1 MNSQSGPPGPRTT
14 AGSGK
19 LAVSALAGEL
29 FEVVPIALT
38 IFDRELRVLRVN
50 QAMLALT
57 GLTAEEI
64 VGRPAPAVMPE
75 VASAAWDMARHVLAT
90 GQASLDVE
98 IIDVTRLRW
107 PEERI
112 HRVSCYPLR
121 DCCGVTVAVGQAVA
135 DVTDQ
140 RRAEAERDAV
150 ERRLRLL
157 GRASGLVG
165 ASLDLAATLQ
175 ELVELVVPE
184 FTDECVV
191 LLTDEPMDPDA
202 RPDRLLMRRVV
213 WAHLPGTPPL
223 PGADDTAGRLLEM
236 RPGTPGHLALTLGR
250 PIHLTFDQEMVDRI
264 AIPGTEDYRRHFGI
278 RSGLAVPLVAGGE
291 FHGVVHFGL
300 GPSGRTYTDVDARTA
315 GELGSRIAS
324 AIANARAYAR
334 QRTAAVTLQRSVLPG
349 DVPPVEGLDVAW
361 RYEPGTAGTEVG
373 GDWFDVIPLSAGRV
387 ALVIGDVMGRGL
399 TAAAAMGQV
408 RAAVRAF
415 AALDLTAADVL
426 TNLDDL
432 VRAIG
437 TGPDGTLVSAI
448 YAIWEPATASITVA
462 NAGHLPPVMR
472 DPDGQVRFLDGGGD
486 THDVILGVGRQTVT
500 ETRYRFPAGS
510 ILALFTD
517 GLVESATIDIDEGT
531 GHLLRVLARPG
542 ALHAT
547 ADRLL
552 TFLDRTDG
560 YDDDVALL
568 LVHATVATTAY
579 TNTFILTPEPRAAK
593 IARSAAIA
601 SLTEWKVP
609 ELLDI
614 TELLVSELVTNA
626 IRYAATPFELAI
638 RQGRDALY
646 VEVSDDDSRVPRLLH
661 PTDDDEGG
669 RGLQLVAELATNWGA
684 RPTSTGKTV
693 WFQLDLGEPD

>member
-1 MNSQSGPPGPRTT
+1 
-14 AGSGK
+14 
-19 LAVSALAGEL
+19 
-29 FEVVPIALT
+29 
-38 IFDRELRVLRVN
+38 
-50 QAMLALT
+50 
-57 GLTAEEI
+57 
-64 VGRPAPAVMPE
+64 
-75 VASAAWDMARHVLAT
+75 
-90 GQASLDVE
+90 
-98 IIDVTRLRW
+98 
-107 PEERI
+107 
-112 HRVSCYPLR
+112 
-121 DCCGVTVAVGQAVA
+121 
-135 DVTDQ
+135 
-140 RRAEAERDAV
+140 
-150 ERRLRLL
+150 
-157 GRASGLVG
+157 
-165 ASLDLAATLQ
+165 
-175 ELVELVVPE
+175 
-184 FTDECVV
+184 
-191 LLTDEPMDPDA
+191 
-202 RPDRLLMRRVV
+202 
-213 WAHLPGTPPL
+213 
-223 PGADDTAGRLLEM
+223 
-236 RPGTPGHLALTLGR
+236 
-250 PIHLTFDQEMVDRI
+250 
-264 AIPGTEDYRRHFGI
+264 
-278 RSGLAVPLVAGGE
+278 
-291 FHGVVHFGL
+291 
-300 GPSGRTYTDVDARTA
+300 
-315 GELGSRIAS
+315 
-324 AIANARAYAR
+324 
-334 QRTAAVTLQRSVLPG
+334 
-349 DVPPVEGLDVAW
+349 
-361 RYEPGTAGTEVG
+361 
-373 GDWFDVIPLSAGRV
+373 
-387 ALVIGDVMGRGL
+387 
-399 TAAAAMGQV
+399 MGQI

-432 VRAIG
+432 VRTIS

-448 YAIWEPATASITVA
+448 YAIWEPATASIALV

-486 THDVILGVGRQTVT
+486 TRGMILGVGRQTFT
-500 ETRYRFPAGS
+500 ESCYRFPAGS

-542 ALHAT
+542 TLHAT

-579 TNTFILTPEPRAAK
+579 TNTLILTPEPSTAK
-593 IARSAAIA
+593 IARSAAIT

-638 RQGRDALY
+638 RRGRDALY

-684 RPTSTGKTV
+684 RPTRTGKTV